1 MITVCN
7 NAKRNTM
14 INEQRNN
21 DKQFFLPGDIVSL
34 RQDVPNKPTMI
45 VVKKVT
51 KTIRTSDVKND
62 FFQGI
67 QCRWFTT
74 TGELQEAVFNTKDL
88 LKIQ

>member
-1 MITVCN
+1 
-7 NAKRNTM
+7 
-14 INEQRNN
+14 
-21 DKQFFLPGDIVSL
+21 
-34 RQDVPNKPTMI
+34 MI

-67 QCRWFTT
+67 QCMWFTT
-74 TGELQEAVFNTKDL
+74 TGEIVKDTFNTKDL